1 MEESSISERATGRID
16 LPDLQER
23 VEEAAKMANAHNFIM
38 QFPDGYQT
46 QVGLKGEQLSG
57 GQKQR
62 IAIARAIIKSPSI
75 LLLEEATNA
84 LDSEEEFQ
92 EAWDTLLALGNRTTI
107 VLPQRLSTMQKV
119 DKICVV
125 SHGRVVE
132 EGSYDELMEL
142 NGIFKRV
149 VLSIVN
155 QH

>member
-1 MEESSISERATGRID
+1 
-16 LPDLQER
+16 
-23 VEEAAKMANAHNFIM
+23 MANAHNFIM

-107 VLPQRLSTMQKV
+107 VLPQQ
-119 DKICVV
+119 
-125 SHGRVVE
+125 